1 MFLKNSRYKDARRFE
16 PDDRGV
22 VRCKG
27 TRSREIGSAVG
38 VLEHVIQEGDRL
50 DLLARHYYSDPR
62 LWWRILDA
70 NPDLMNGV
78 EISLKE
84 RAGEIILIPKAK
96 E

>member
-1 MFLKNSRYKDARRFE
+1 MFLKTSRYKDARRFE
-16 PDDRGV
+16 ADAQGV

-27 TRSREIGSAVG
+27 VRPREIGAAVG
-38 VLEHVIQEGDRL
+38 VVEHVIQEGDRL
-50 DLLARHYYSDPR
+50 DLLARHYYSDGR

-70 NPDLMNGV
+70 NPDLQCGV

-84 RAGEIILIPKAK
+84 RAGEVILIPKAK

>member
-1 MFLKNSRYKDARRFE
+1 MFLKTSRYKDTRRFE
-16 PDDRGV
+16 PDEQGV

-27 TRSREIGSAVG
+27 VRPREIGAAVG
-38 VLEHVIQEGDRL
+38 VLEHVVQEGDRL

-70 NPDLMNGV
+70 NPDLHSGV
-78 EISLKE
+78 EISLRE
-84 RAGEIILIPKAK
+84 RAGEVILIPKAK

>member
-1 MFLKNSRYKDARRFE
+1 MFLKNTRYKNVRAFE
-16 PDDRGV
+16 ADENGV

-27 TRSREIGSAVG
+27 SRPRDIGDAAG
-38 VLEHVIQEGDRL
+38 VIEYTLREGDRL
-50 DLLARHYYSDPR
+50 DLLAYHFYSDTR

-70 NPDLMNGV
+70 NPDLHNGV
-78 EISLKE
+78 EISLKD